1 MNNHR
6 IAVQLKCLLALL
18 FLFVLDIGPIPMT
31 AGIGLFII
39 IFKPR
44 WFIKLVDTLYGR

>member
-6 IAVQLKCLLALL
+6 IAVQIKCLLALL
-18 FLFVLDIGPIPMT
+18 VLFVIDIGPFPIT
-31 AGIGLFII
+31 AATCLFII

-44 WFIKLVDTLYGR
+44 WFIKMVDTLYGR